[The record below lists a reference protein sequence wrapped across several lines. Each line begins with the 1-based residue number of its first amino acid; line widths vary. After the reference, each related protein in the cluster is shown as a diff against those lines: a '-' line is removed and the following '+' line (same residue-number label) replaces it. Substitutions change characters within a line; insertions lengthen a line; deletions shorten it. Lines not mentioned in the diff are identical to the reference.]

1 MLEMNDKAIA
11 QVKLGKFDMLDELHH
26 ITSGIKAIGTDYA
39 YLGIDQLR
47 QACGG
52 AGFTMASGIAY
63 TWTKAAVL
71 VTGEGVNV
79 VMA

>member
-1 MLEMNDKAIA
+1 MTDLIQKSNKL
-11 QVKLGKFDMLDELHH
+11 VKEGNFEQLDELHH
-26 ITSGIKAIGTDYA
+26 FTSGIKAIGTDYT
-39 YLGIDQLR
+39 YFGVDQLR

-52 AGFTMASGIAY
+52 AGFTMSSGIAY
-63 TWTKAAVL
+63 TWTKANVL